1 MDFLKVEYQDIERL
15 TDIQLTELLSMLLY
29 FEADKS
35 GISLNSVGVALN
47 ITVADGGE
55 DGRIKWDGLPEK
67 TDWLPSNF
75 TLFQCKATDMPPSK
89 CKEEIL
95 NRQNELKPRVLE
107 VFEQGGSYILF
118 HNRTLNEQ
126 QIIERISNFQ
136 QAINESTHPIDID
149 SVNIKIYDAAKIA
162 AWTNE
167 SISAV
172 VTVWKWVGKHLPYG
186 VRNWKEWSGYQDNLY
201 EYVVDEV
208 HESYIN
214 QLRQHLKGTKKVA
227 RIVGLSG
234 VGKTRLAFETFRPS
248 RSLDD
253 IEQIT
258 RNVQMVYLDAAVNSF
273 DLPGLIS
280 TWRSLSLR
288 GTIIVDNCTSE
299 LHSKLRDEIEHK
311 ESQLN
316 LLTLDFNLERHNLNH
331 PFIEIKQV
339 SDEIIQGIIA
349 QAYPGI
355 SEADSERIIEFSQ
368 GFPKIAVLLAEARIN
383 QDDDVGSLR
392 DDILVGKLLWGRNDR
407 DSIKHKVISACAL
420 FEHLGYEGDVSI
432 QWKYTTEHI
441 CKISEDDFY
450 ESIQYFLE
458 RGILDRRGRYI
469 RVTPLPLA
477 IRLATDW
484 WKNCSPERAFE
495 IVTAEMPEGMA
506 EALCDQIAKLHF
518 LPKAK
523 ELTLSLC
530 GEQAPFGQAEVLN
543 SEKGSRLFRSLV
555 EVNPEATVDTL
566 ERVFGKMSINELR
579 KVGPGRR
586 NLVWALEK
594 LCFWEH
600 TFEPAARTLILFAA
614 AENESWGNNA
624 TGQFLQLF
632 HYILS
637 GTQAELNTRLNIID
651 YAINSEIKEIRL
663 LGVEALGHA
672 LKTHYFSRTV
682 GVEMQGSRP
691 VQLEFTPKVW
701 KDVFEY
707 WSKSLEKLTIISI
720 EDKELSSKAR
730 EKITDNMRGLVSY
743 GQMDELEKSLKSISE
758 NTDVFWIEALVKL
771 NEVIKYEGPK
781 IPEEEKER
789 LHKWVEWVK
798 PINFSDQLQIIVN
811 TPPWDHIED
820 PISGKYKDVSKEKAI
835 EFAEETVN
843 IHFQEFIS
851 KLSCV
856 LHGEQRQSYFYGYE
870 LIKHV
875 DQPQELLSQI
885 VSSLSDLIENKA
897 KDINIKFLGGVLAS
911 LQEYDSKLVSRFLD
925 EISENS
931 LLSSYTVELT
941 RFIRIQEEDLCRI
954 IKLFED
960 QKIIVN
966 DLMSLSYGSVLNHLP
981 PKVVLSFVS
990 KINSG
995 TNDELAVAW
1004 HILYMYSHGSEERFS
1019 AVSELFKTMLLNP
1032 ELIMQRRV
1040 QSFEIEDVIK
1050 NMHAI
1055 RSMEEETYFPLITQ
1069 MIINILNERPGY
1081 NLSKDIRSYLKT
1093 IMTINWADTWKDLSN
1108 ALLSTNNR
1116 LVFNLVDILGPDM
1129 LNKKDWLLSMV
1140 PPDVLKA
1147 WCREHI
1153 RGAELLSAIV
1163 PVELNQTEPN
1173 ESTQIIEFLIY
1184 EYGDNEKVLRN
1195 ISSSLNNFSWSG
1207 SLIPY
1212 YEKQIDF
1219 YKKFGSVNFKV
1230 KSWAEKNIQILF
1242 KRIEEQRT
1250 REEERDLGLY

>member
-1 MDFLKVEYQDIERL
+1 MEFLRVEYQDIERL
-15 TDIQLTELLSMLLY
+15 TDRELTELLSMLLY

-55 DGRIKWDGLPEK
+55 DGRIKWDGAPVR
-67 TDWLPSNF
+67 TNWLPSNF
-75 TLFQCKATDMPPSK
+75 TLFQCKATDMPPAK

-95 NRQNELKPRVLE
+95 TRQNELKPRVRE

-136 QAINESTHPIDID
+136 QAINESTNPIDID
-149 SVNIKIYDAAKIA
+149 SVDIKIYDAAKIA

-186 VRNWKEWSGYQDNLY
+186 VRNWKEWSGYQDNSC
-201 EYVVDEV
+201 EYVVDNV
-208 HESYIN
+208 LESYIN
-214 QLRQHLKGTKKVA
+214 QLRQHLNGTKKVA

-248 RSLDD
+248 ASLED
-253 IEQIT
+253 IEQNI
-258 RNVQMVYLDAAVNSF
+258 RNIQMVYLDAAENSF
-273 DLPGLIS
+273 DLPGLVS
-280 TWRSLSLR
+280 TWRGLSLR
-288 GTIIVDNCTSE
+288 GTIIVDNCTPE
-299 LHSKLRDEIEHK
+299 LHSKLLDEIEHK

-316 LLTLDFNLERHNLNH
+316 LLTLDYNPQRHNLNH

-339 SDEIIQGIIA
+339 SNEIIQGIIT

-368 GFPKIAVLLAEARIN
+368 GFPKIAVLLAKARIN
-383 QDDDVGSLR
+383 QDDDIGSLR
-392 DDILVGKLLWGRNDR
+392 DDVLVDKLLWGRNIR
-407 DSIKHKVISACAL
+407 DSMKHKVISACAL
-420 FEHLGYEGDVSI
+420 FEHLGYEADVSI

-441 CKISEDDFY
+441 CRISEDDFY
-450 ESIQYFLE
+450 ESVQYFLE
-458 RGILDRRGRYI
+458 RGILDKRGRYI

-555 EVNPEATVDTL
+555 EVNPEATVNTL
-566 ERVFGKMSINELR
+566 ERVFGQMSIDELR

-594 LCFWEH
+594 LCFWER

-637 GTQAELNTRLNIID
+637 GTQADLNTRLNVID
-651 YAINSEIKEIRL
+651 YAINSDIKEIRL
-663 LGVEALGHA
+663 LGIEALGHA
-672 LKTHYFSRTV
+672 LKTHHFSRAV

-691 VQLEFTPKVW
+691 VQLEWTPKVW
-701 KDVFEY
+701 EDVFEY
-707 WSKSLEKLTIISI
+707 WRKSLERLTFISI
-720 EDKELSSKAR
+720 DDIEMSSTAR
-730 EKITDNMRGLVSY
+730 KKITDNMRGLVSY
-743 GQMDELEKSLKSISE
+743 GRMDELENSLKSISE
-758 NTDVFWIEALVKL
+758 NIDVFWIEALVAL

-781 IPEEEKER
+781 IPDEEKER
-789 LHKWVEWVK
+789 LHKWVEWMK
-798 PINFSDQLQIIVN
+798 PTNFSDRLQMIVS
-811 TPPWDHIED
+811 TPTWDHTED
-820 PISGKYKDVSKEKAI
+820 PISGEYKDVSREAAI
-835 EFAEETVN
+835 EFAKETVN
-843 IHFQEFIS
+843 IHYQEFLE

-856 LHGEQRQSYFYGYE
+856 LYGEQRQSYFYGYE

-875 DQPQELLSQI
+875 DKPEELLSQI
-885 VSSLSDLIENKA
+885 MSSISDLIEDKVR
-897 KDINIKFLGGVLAS
+897 DINIKFLGGVLAS
-911 LQEYDSKLVSRFLD
+911 LQENNSKLVRDFLD
-925 EISENS
+925 EISENRLFS
-931 LLSSYTVELT
+931 PYTVELT
-941 RFIRIQEEDLCRI
+941 RFILIQEEDLSRM
-954 IKLFED
+954 IKLLEE
-960 QKIIVN
+960 QKIIAD
-966 DLMSLSYGSVLNHLP
+966 DLISLSYGSVLNHLP
-981 PKVVLSFVS
+981 PEVVLSFVS
-990 KINSG
+990 KIRSG
-995 TNDELAVAW
+995 TKDGLAIAW
-1004 HILYMYSHGSEERFS
+1004 HILFMYSHGSEERFS
-1019 AVSELFKTMLLNP
+1019 AVSELLKSMLLNP

-1040 QSFEIEDVIK
+1040 QSFEIVDVIK
-1050 NMHAI
+1050 KIHVVRNG
-1055 RSMEEETYFPLITQ
+1055 EEGVYFTLITQ
-1069 MIINILNERPGY
+1069 MIINILNERPEY
-1081 NLSKDIRSYLKT
+1081 NLSKDIRVYLKT
-1093 IMTINWADTWKDLSN
+1093 IMTINWSDTWPILSS
-1108 ALLSTNNR
+1108 ALLSTNKR
-1116 LVFNLVDILGPDM
+1116 LVFNLVDIIGPDM
-1129 LNKKDWLLSMV
+1129 LNRNDWLLSMV
-1140 PPDVLKA
+1140 PHDVLKA

-1153 RGAELLSAIV
+1153 EGAELLSSIV
-1163 PVELNQTEPN
+1163 PVDLNQTEPN
-1173 ESTQIIEFLIY
+1173 ESTQIIEFLIH

-1195 ISSSLNNFSWSG
+1195 ISSRLNNFSWTG

-1212 YEKQIDF
+1212 YEKQVDF
-1219 YKKFGSVNFKV
+1219 YKKFESVNFKV
-1230 KSWAEKNIQILF
+1230 RSWAEKNIQILLT
-1242 KRIEEQRT
+1242 RIEEQRE